1 MSAPLV
7 VLITAGSAGLGA
19 ATAQVFAKAG
29 MRVIINYSS
38 NGARAN
44 DLVEQLDRVSPLAK
58 TREYRNFISIRADLS
73 KKSDIEHLVTE
84 SVSQMGKLDAIFSN
98 GGWTS
103 IQDFNDLD
111 DNVDEEMWDKCWNMN
126 VKSHLWLMHAARKYL
141 DETEGVFIT
150 TASLAGV
157 RPSGSSLAYSVTK
170 AAQIHLAKSLAM
182 ICSSRIRVN
191 SVSPG
196 ILLTDW
202 GLKFPQERLDSAME
216 KTQLKRF
223 ATVEDVA
230 QQVLCF
236 VKSRSVTGANAV
248 IDAGWSL

>member
-1 MSAPLV
+1 MSEPLV

-19 ATAQVFAKAG
+19 ATARVFSKSG

-38 NGARAN
+38 NGQRA
-44 DLVEQLDRVSPLAK
+44 DTLIEELHQVSPLSK
-58 TREYRNFISIRADLS
+58 TEECRNFVSIRADLS
-73 KKSDIEHLVTE
+73 KKSDIERLVAE
-84 SVSQMGKLDAIFSN
+84 SVSQMGKLDAVFSN

-126 VKSHLWLMHAARKYL
+126 VKSHLWLMHAAKKYL
-141 DETEGVFIT
+141 DESEGVFIT

-182 ICSSRIRVN
+182 ICSPRIR
-191 SVSPG
+191 
-196 ILLTDW
+196 DW
-202 GLKFPQERLDSAME
+202 GLKFPQERLDSAMA

-230 QQVLCF
+230 EQVLCF
-236 VKSRSVTGANAV
+236 VRSRSVTGANAV

>member
-19 ATAQVFAKAG
+19 ATARVFAKAG

-38 NGARAN
+38 NGERAN
-44 DLVEQLDRVSPLAK
+44 TLIEELHQVSPLSK
-58 TREYRNFISIRADLS
+58 TEECQNFVSIRADLS
-73 KKSDIEHLVTE
+73 KKSDIGRLVTE
-84 SVSQMGKLDAIFSN
+84 SVSQMGKLDAVFSN

-126 VKSHLWLMHAARKYL
+126 VKSHLWLMHAAKKYL
-141 DETEGVFIT
+141 DESEGAFIT
-150 TASLAGV
+150 TASLAG
-157 RPSGSSLAYSVTK
+157 
-170 AAQIHLAKSLAM
+170 
-182 ICSSRIRVN
+182 
-191 SVSPG
+191 
-196 ILLTDW
+196 DW
-202 GLKFPQERLDSAME
+202 GLKFPQERLDSAIA

-230 QQVLCF
+230 EQVLCF

>member
-29 MRVIINYSS
+29 MRVIINYSTNES
-38 NGARAN
+38 RAN
-44 DLVEQLDRVSPLAK
+44 SLVEQLEKVSPLSK
-58 TREYRNFISIRADLS
+58 TKECRNFISIRADLS
-73 KKSDIEHLVTE
+73 KKSDIERLVTG
-84 SVSQMGKLDAIFSN
+84 SVSQMGKLDAVFSN

-141 DETEGVFIT
+141 DESEGVFIT

-157 RPSGSSLAYSVTK
+157 RPSGSSLV
-170 AAQIHLAKSLAM
+170 
-182 ICSSRIRVN
+182 
-191 SVSPG
+191 
-196 ILLTDW
+196 
-202 GLKFPQERLDSAME
+202 
-216 KTQLKRF
+216 
-223 ATVEDVA
+223 
-230 QQVLCF
+230 
-236 VKSRSVTGANAV
+236 
-248 IDAGWSL
+248 

>member
-44 DLVEQLDRVSPLAK
+44 DLVEQLDRVSPLAT

-73 KKSDIEHLVTE
+73 KKSDIEHLVRE

-157 RPSGSSLAYSVTK
+157 RPSGSSLV
-170 AAQIHLAKSLAM
+170 
-182 ICSSRIRVN
+182 
-191 SVSPG
+191 
-196 ILLTDW
+196 
-202 GLKFPQERLDSAME
+202 
-216 KTQLKRF
+216 
-223 ATVEDVA
+223 
-230 QQVLCF
+230 
-236 VKSRSVTGANAV
+236 
-248 IDAGWSL
+248 

>member
-1 MSAPLV
+1 MSTPLV

-19 ATAQVFAKAG
+19 ATARVFAKAG

-38 NGARAN
+38 NELRASI
-44 DLVEQLDRVSPLAK
+44 LVKELHQISPLSK
-58 TREYRNFISIRADLS
+58 TKGCNNFVSIRADLS
-73 KKSDIEHLVTE
+73 KRSDIQRLVSGSILE
-84 SVSQMGKLDAIFSN
+84 MGKLDAVFSN

-126 VKSHLWLMHAARKYL
+126 VKSHLWLMHASKKYL
-141 DETEGVFIT
+141 DETEGAFIT

-157 RPSGSSLAYSVTK
+157 RPSGSSL
-170 AAQIHLAKSLAM
+170 
-182 ICSSRIRVN
+182 
-191 SVSPG
+191 
-196 ILLTDW
+196 DW
-202 GLKFPQERLDSAME
+202 GLKFPQERLDSSVARS
-216 KTQLKRF
+216 QLKRF

-230 QQVLCF
+230 EQVLYF
-236 VKSRSVTGANAV
+236 VRSRSVTGVNML

>member
-19 ATAQVFAKAG
+19 ATARVFAKAG
-29 MRVIINYSS
+29 MRVVINYST
-38 NGARAN
+38 NGSRA
-44 DLVEQLDRVSPLAK
+44 DTLVEQLHEVSPLSK
-58 TREYRNFISIRADLS
+58 TKECPNFVSIRADLS
-73 KKSDIEHLVTE
+73 KKSDIERLVTE
-84 SVSQMGKLDAIFSN
+84 SVSQMGKLDAVFSN

-126 VKSHLWLMHAARKYL
+126 VKSHLWLMHAAKKYL
-141 DETEGVFIT
+141 DDSEGVFIT
-150 TASLAGV
+150 TASLAG
-157 RPSGSSLAYSVTK
+157 
-170 AAQIHLAKSLAM
+170 
-182 ICSSRIRVN
+182 
-191 SVSPG
+191 
-196 ILLTDW
+196 DW
-202 GLKFPQERLDSAME
+202 GLKFPQERLDSAMA

-230 QQVLCF
+230 EQVLCF
-236 VKSRSVTGANAV
+236 VRSRSVTGANAV